1 MALAAAANTPQHR
14 GGFWAQEEFIYCP
27 QSKAGTTLH
36 SCSSKLGS
44 ETGLCPPI
52 WVICIWVFPPQGHG
66 MCRCLRAYW
75 PRRVPLSLCVL
86 AVACAAASVR
96 MGRAVCRCLCV
107 YWPWCVL
114 LLLCVLA
121 ILPDLSRGALYHRV
135 TDQVEFSRGGLPL
148 LRYLRSSH
156 APLHM
161 LSYFLKALTRI

>member
-1 MALAAAANTPQHR
+1 MP
-14 GGFWAQEEFIYCP
+14 
-27 QSKAGTTLH
+27 
-36 SCSSKLGS
+36 
-44 ETGLCPPI
+44 
-52 WVICIWVFPPQGHG
+52 
-66 MCRCLRAYW
+66 
-75 PRRVPLSLCVL
+75 
-86 AVACAAASVR
+86 CAAASVR

-156 APLHM
+156 AHLHM